1 MLEPAVAPR
10 GIKQSIEL
18 LLSYTEIGANSNQTH
33 LMANL
38 GHLFGLWSLIQ
49 TTFCSE
55 LPSFN

>member
-38 GHLFGLWSLIQ
+38 GH
-49 TTFCSE
+49 
-55 LPSFN
+55 